1 MTELITF
8 TIVGLAIGSIY
19 AIASAGLVV
28 TYTTSGI
35 FNFAHGAIGMFTA
48 FIYWQL
54 RWDQGWGGQ
63 WPAPIAI
70 IFVLFIVA
78 PLLGIF
84 LQIVVM
90 RGLEGTNETTKLV
103 IPIAVM
109 LAFIGATNWVWQDLE
124 SRIPEP
130 FFGRESKWSIGD
142 AYITTHQTIVVIVA
156 IVLAAILKFILSNT
170 RIGITMRAVVDNREL
185 VQLNGGRPDLAA
197 LLSWAIGSVLA
208 AVAGILISPLLGSLN
223 VLALTLLVVNAYA
236 AAIFG
241 RLKNLPLTFVGG
253 LAIGLSVSY
262 WNWIS
267 GTGRKWPWLTELRST
282 LPVVILFAVLIVLPQ
297 ERLRGNLVTKYRE
310 NFTVPTIRST
320 ALWGIAFVTIISGF
334 SLLLE
339 SKWEFT
345 LSKGIGF
352 GIIGLSM
359 VLLTGYAGEINL
371 APLAFAGI
379 GAIAAYQFDVGSGV
393 QTGPGFATL
402 AVILAIAFGY
412 LVFPA
417 FGITR
422 GRLWAAVTL
431 FTLMVFLLVTVFDE
445 TTGTKIA
452 SRETMSIAGLTV
464 AALISG
470 AVGAIVALPA
480 LRLRGLYLGLAT
492 FSFAIFVDKMIYK
505 QRRSLSLD
513 VPFIGDGEDITFNL
527 FNNGA
532 LNIPRP
538 GLFGINFRENQS
550 AMLILLAI
558 AFSVI
563 AVLLVALRRS
573 TYGRQLSA
581 MKDSPAACATL
592 GLNMVKLKLSVF
604 TLAAAIAGFGGA
616 LHASNLRAI
625 QEDAPFTVF
634 EGLAL
639 FMLTVV
645 GGIGFVSG
653 ALIGGILYGTAFL
666 VMGEFWAKLAED
678 WGSFNW
684 LFTVIHDFF
693 VFLGPAM
700 AGIGLGRNPSGIAS
714 QIFEGYRVLKEKESR
729 NILGLGVAISVL
741 FWSLRVF
748 GVIDGWTFTL
758 VLISI
763 LLLCPLI
770 AEAKV
775 NGLSL
780 QKASN
785 IELIGIDED
794 FNNEV
799 LEQLD
804 EYLGI
809 PPSRDFEHAESAL
822 HDSP

>member
-8 TIVGLAIGSIY
+8 TVVGLAIGSIY

-54 RWDQGWGGQ
+54 RWDEGWGGQ
-63 WPAPIAI
+63 WPAPLAI
-70 IFVLFIVA
+70 LFVLLVVA
-78 PLLGIF
+78 PIIGIF
-84 LQIVVM
+84 LQLVVM
-90 RGLEGTNETTKLV
+90 RGLEGTSETTKLV

-109 LAFIGATNWVWQDLE
+109 LAFIGATNWIWQDLE

-130 FFGRESKWSIGD
+130 FFGRQSKWSIGNT
-142 AYITTHQTIVVIVA
+142 YITTHQTIVVA
-156 IVLAAILKFILSNT
+156 IAILLALFLRFLLTST
-170 RIGITMRAVVDNREL
+170 RIGITMRAVVDNRKL
-185 VQLNGGRPDLAA
+185 VQLNGGRPDRAA
-197 LLSWAIGSVLA
+197 LLSWGFGAMMA

-267 GTGRKWPWLTELRST
+267 GTGRKWPWLSELRT
-282 LPVVILFAVLIVLPQ
+282 TIPVVILFAILIVLPQ
-297 ERLRGNLVTKYRE
+297 ERLRGSSIEKYKETFKVPSIKSTAIWGGVLVT
-310 NFTVPTIRST
+310 V
-320 ALWGIAFVTIISGF
+320 ISGF
-334 SLLLE
+334 SLILE
-339 SKWEFT
+339 NKWEFS
-345 LSKGIGF
+345 LSKGISF

-379 GAIAAYQFDVGSGV
+379 GAITAYQFDVGSGV
-393 QTGPGFATL
+393 ETGAGFATL
-402 AVILAIAFGY
+402 AVLLAVLFGY

-417 FGITR
+417 FGINR
-422 GRLWAAVTL
+422 YKLWASISIFAAG
-431 FTLMVFLLVTVFDE
+431 VFILVTVFDG
-445 TTGTKIA
+445 TTGTGIA
-452 SRETMSIAGLTV
+452 SRESMSISAFVV
-464 AALISG
+464 AALVSG
-470 AVGAIVALPA
+470 AVGAAVALPA

-492 FSFAIFVDKMIYK
+492 FAFAIFVDKMVYK

-513 VPFIGDGEDITFNL
+513 VPFVGDGEDITFNI

-538 GLFGINFRENQS
+538 GFWGIDFNHNQS
-550 AMLILLAI
+550 AMLILLSI
-558 AFSVI
+558 VFSLI
-563 AVLLVALRRS
+563 SFLLVVLRRS

-645 GGIGFVSG
+645 GGIGYISG
-653 ALIGGILYGTAFL
+653 ALIGGILYGTAFI
-666 VMGEFWAKLAED
+666 VMGDFWEKLATD
-678 WGSFNW
+678 WSSFGW
-684 LFTVIHDFF
+684 LFTIIHDFF
-693 VFLGPAM
+693 IFVGPAM
-700 AGIGLGRNPSGIAS
+700 AGIGLGRNPNGIAS
-714 QIFEGYRVLKEKESR
+714 QVFDGYRALRRREAR
-729 NILGLGVAISVL
+729 PILWIGAIITVV
-741 FWSLRVF
+741 FWSLRVSE
-748 GVIDGWTFTL
+748 VIDGWTFLLLFFPT
-758 VLISI
+758 I
-763 LLLCPLI
+763 LLSPLI
-770 AEAKV
+770 AEAKTKD
-775 NGLSL
+775 LRQTQTQPL
-780 QKASN
+780 
-785 IELIGIDED
+785 ELIGIDQD
-794 FNNEV
+794 FSQEILDELN
-799 LEQLD
+799 EQLN
-804 EYLGI
+804 L
-809 PPSRDFEHAESAL
+809 PATPAKSSTES
-822 HDSP
+822 

>member
-8 TIVGLAIGSIY
+8 TVVGLAIGSIY
-19 AIASAGLVV
+19 SIASAGLVV

-54 RWDQGWGGQ
+54 RWDTGWGGQ
-63 WPAPIAI
+63 WPAPLAML
-70 IFVLFIVA
+70 FVLFIVA
-78 PLLGIF
+78 PIIGIF
-84 LQIVVM
+84 LQLVVM

-109 LAFIGATNWVWQDLE
+109 LAFIGATNWIWQDLE

-142 AYITTHQTIVVIVA
+142 AYITTHQTIVVVTA
-156 IVLAAILKFILSNT
+156 LLLALVLKFLLSNT

-185 VQLNGGRPDLAA
+185 VQLNGGKPDFAA
-197 LLSWAIGSVLA
+197 LLSWAIGAMMA
-208 AVAGILISPLLGSLN
+208 AIAGILISPLLGSLN

-241 RLKNLPLTFVGG
+241 RLKNLPLTFMGG
-253 LAIGLSVSY
+253 LAIGLTVSY
-262 WNWIS
+262 WNWLS
-267 GTGRKWPWLTELRST
+267 GTGRKWPWLSELRSAI
-282 LPVVILFAVLIVLPQ
+282 PVVILFAILIVLPQ
-297 ERLRGNLVTKYRE
+297 ERLRGTSLTKMRE
-310 NFTVPTIRST
+310 SFKVPTIKSAIT
-320 ALWGIAFVTIISGF
+320 WGIVLVAVISGF
-334 SLLLE
+334 TLILE
-339 SKWEFT
+339 SKWEFS
-345 LSKGIGF
+345 LAKGIGF

-379 GAIAAYQFDVGSGV
+379 GAISAYQFDVGSGV
-393 QTGPGFATL
+393 ETGAGFATL
-402 AVILAIAFGY
+402 AVLLAVFFGY

-417 FGITR
+417 FGLAR
-422 GRLWAAVTL
+422 SRLWIAVAAFAITVFVFITL
-431 FTLMVFLLVTVFDE
+431 FDGTSG
-445 TTGTKIA
+445 TGIA
-452 SRETMSIAGLTV
+452 SRESMSFSGLIV
-464 AALISG
+464 ASLISG

-492 FSFAIFVDKMIYK
+492 FAFAIFVDKMIYK
-505 QRRSLSLD
+505 QRQTLSLD
-513 VPFIGDGEDITFNL
+513 IPLIGDGEDITFNI

-538 GLFGINFRENQS
+538 GFLGIDFRNNQS
-550 AMLILLAI
+550 AMLILLSISFAI
-558 AFSVI
+558 ISI
-563 AVLLVALRRS
+563 LLVVLRRS

-592 GLNMVKLKLSVF
+592 GLNMLKLKLSVF

-645 GGIGFVSG
+645 GGIGYISG

-666 VMGEFWAKLAED
+666 VMGDFWEKLASD
-678 WGSFNW
+678 WASFDW
-684 LFTVIHDFF
+684 LFTVVHDFF
-693 VFLGPAM
+693 IFLGPAM
-700 AGIGLGRNPSGIAS
+700 AGIGLGRNPNGIAA
-714 QIFEGYRVLKEKESR
+714 QIFDGYRVLKER
-729 NILGLGVAISVL
+729 NNRKLLSVGVVASTC
-741 FWSLRVF
+741 FWLLRVIDI
-748 GVIDGWTFTL
+748 IDGWTF
-758 VLISI
+758 
-763 LLLCPLI
+763 LLLFTPTLLVIPLI
-770 AEAKV
+770 AEAKKKDLEA
-775 NGLSL
+775 GKDPQL
-780 QKASN
+780 
-785 IELIGIDED
+785 ELVGIDHDFTTQIVED
-794 FNNEV
+794 
-799 LEQLD
+799 LD
-804 EYLGI
+804 KELNLTTIKMDDYGERIL
-809 PPSRDFEHAESAL
+809 
-822 HDSP
+822 

>member
-8 TIVGLAIGSIY
+8 TVVGLAIGSIY

-70 IFVLFIVA
+70 IFVLLIVA

-156 IVLAAILKFILSNT
+156 IVLAVILKFILTNT

-185 VQLNGGRPDLAA
+185 VQLNGGKPDLAA

-320 ALWGIAFVTIISGF
+320 ALWGIVFVTIISGF

-379 GAIAAYQFDVGSGV
+379 GAIAAYQFDVGSGM

-422 GRLWAAVTL
+422 GRLWAAIGL
-431 FTLMVFLLVTVFDE
+431 FTLVVFLLVTVFDE
-445 TTGTKIA
+445 TTGTQIA

-513 VPFIGDGEDITFNL
+513 IPFIGDGEDITFNL

-538 GLFGINFRENQS
+538 GFFGINFRENQS

-693 VFLGPAM
+693 VFLGPAI

-729 NILGLGVAISVL
+729 TILGVGGAVSVL
-741 FWSLRVF
+741 FWSLRVS

-758 VLISI
+758 VLISV

-794 FNNEV
+794 FNTEV

-804 EYLGI
+804 EYLDI
-809 PPSRDFEHAESAL
+809 PPNADFEQAESAL